1 MTVLAGVDRPEPV
14 PWAPFDPRVT
24 NFLEQLSA
32 EVLRHPET
40 RGEAGVA
47 AFAFWCRRGH
57 LTALARRHETP
68 LPRLGVGLVFHIA
81 PGNVPVMFA
90 YTLAIGLLAGN
101 ANIVRLS
108 RHRADGDTALL
119 EALRRV
125 SERHEHAQVRRRFS
139 LVTYPRDEKITAAYC
154 AACDGRV
161 VWGGDETVAAVRAMP
176 MPPHAV
182 ELCFPHRWSLALF
195 SQSALAA
202 MDGEALE
209 ELARR
214 FYNDTYQMD
223 QNACSSPQL
232 MLWLEDGGGPAC
244 REKWW
249 AAVAAQAAR
258 SYPFGA
264 FQAAR
269 KLERLYLGI
278 MTLEGADVT
287 RISRWEGNL
296 LHVAHLERLPDR
308 LEALRGGFGLFYQC
322 GVAGLEEVLSLLTP
336 RVQTLVCWG
345 VERER
350 VTGALTRFG
359 ARGVYRVVTPGQA
372 MELDTLWDGKDMIAQ
387 LSRLIG

>member
-176 MPPHAV
+176 MPPT
-182 ELCFPHRWSLALF
+182 PWS
-195 SQSALAA
+195 SAFL
-202 MDGEALE
+202 
-209 ELARR
+209 
-214 FYNDTYQMD
+214 T
-223 QNACSSPQL
+223 
-232 MLWLEDGGGPAC
+232 GGPWLSSASPLLPPWMG
-244 REKWW
+244 RRWRSW
-249 AAVAAQAAR
+249 PAAFTTI
-258 SYPFGA
+258 P
-264 FQAAR
+264 
-269 KLERLYLGI
+269 
-278 MTLEGADVT
+278 T
-287 RISRWEGNL
+287 RWTRTP
-296 LHVAHLERLPDR
+296 AP
-308 LEALRGGFGLFYQC
+308 AL
-322 GVAGLEEVLSLLTP
+322 S
-336 RVQTLVCWG
+336 
-345 VERER
+345 
-350 VTGALTRFG
+350 
-359 ARGVYRVVTPGQA
+359 
-372 MELDTLWDGKDMIAQ
+372 
-387 LSRLIG
+387 